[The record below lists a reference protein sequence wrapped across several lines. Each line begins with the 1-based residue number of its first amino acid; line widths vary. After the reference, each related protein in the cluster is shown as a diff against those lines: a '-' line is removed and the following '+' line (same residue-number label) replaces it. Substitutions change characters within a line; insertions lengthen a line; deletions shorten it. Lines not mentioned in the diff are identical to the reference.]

1 MTIGLIHNESS
12 MLRIPA
18 SMSVTKNL
26 LPATIILSQSLVVFH
41 RVCPEPVL
49 RDLASEISCLTLIVA
64 SYVFDSIIND

>member
-12 MLRIPA
+12 MLRLPA
-18 SMSVTKNL
+18 SMSVTKNF

-49 RDLASEISCLTLIVA
+49 RDFASEISCLALIVA
-64 SYVFDSIIND
+64 SHVFDSIID